1 MNMNIYKYINFSG
14 HSLLQKPLFG
24 KHVVFLLF
32 VHNFLVGWRPLQENI
47 VTSQFSG
54 GVKITQN
61 RAGIGKGEAFSTF
74 HTGWA
79 SLLSFIEIPYK
90 YRIQSW
96 SLRSSKRKGK
106 I

>member
-1 MNMNIYKYINFSG
+1 MNINIYEYKNLSG

-61 RAGIGKGEAFSTF
+61 RAGMGKGGGLLDFSYRM
-74 HTGWA
+74 
-79 SLLSFIEIPYK
+79 SFTIEP
-90 YRIQSW
+90 YRISIQIPHPK
-96 SLRSSKRKGK
+96 LKFEK
-106 I
+106 